1 MGKFEDIRKRVREDA
16 ESARWKYLRKF
27 RDEFFDLHRHS
38 SLPQYLYA
46 IFPGVKDWRYHIPVP
61 ETIQE
66 ELSAGGVL
74 KIRKHVK
81 PAAFSE
87 SLRII
92 VEVDDISHYIKPF
105 KIVKDEEQ
113 DALFRHLHIDTV
125 RIPYWIQLSEANI
138 NFLFSELKFSDAR
151 VHIEREMCKLKHSF
165 FDSEK
170 MDFGLSISPAAMCPL
185 GFKRFCDEV
194 VRYPT
199 ETQRILRDDLS
210 LVSDAC
216 MERFGIEAA
225 MKDSNPL
232 FTE

>member
-1 MGKFEDIRKRVREDA
+1 
-16 ESARWKYLRKF
+16 
-27 RDEFFDLHRHS
+27 
-38 SLPQYLYA
+38 
-46 IFPGVKDWRYHIPVP
+46 
-61 ETIQE
+61 
-66 ELSAGGVL
+66 
-74 KIRKHVK
+74 
-81 PAAFSE
+81 
-87 SLRII
+87 
-92 VEVDDISHYIKPF
+92 
-105 KIVKDEEQ
+105 
-113 DALFRHLHIDTV
+113 
-125 RIPYWIQLSEANI
+125 
-138 NFLFSELKFSDAR
+138 
-151 VHIEREMCKLKHSF
+151 MCKLKHSF

>member
-1 MGKFEDIRKRVREDA
+1 MGKFEDIRKSAREDA
-16 ESARWKYLRKF
+16 ESTHWKYLRKSC
-27 RDEFFDLHRHS
+27 DEFFFPRWHS
-38 SLPQYLYA
+38 PLSQYLFA
-46 IFPGVKDWRYHIPVP
+46 IFPDVKDWRYCMPIP

-66 ELSAGGVL
+66 ELSVGGTL
-74 KIRKHVK
+74 RIKKHVK

-92 VEVDDISHYIKPF
+92 VEIDGISHYAKPI
-105 KIVKDEEQ
+105 KIVEDEER

-138 NFLFSELKFSDAR
+138 DFLFSELKFSDAR
-151 VHIEREMCKLKHSF
+151 VHMEREMYKLKHSF
-165 FDSEK
+165 FDSGK
-170 MDFGLSISPAAMCPL
+170 MDFGLSISPAAMCSL

-194 VRYPT
+194 VRYPA

>member
-1 MGKFEDIRKRVREDA
+1 MGKFEDIRKSAREDA
-16 ESARWKYLRKF
+16 ESAHWKYLHKS
-27 RDEFFDLHRHS
+27 RDEFFVPRWHS
-38 SLPQYLYA
+38 SLSQYLFA
-46 IFPGVKDWRYHIPVP
+46 IFPDVKDWRYCMPIS

-66 ELSAGGVL
+66 ELSVGGTL
-74 KIRKHVK
+74 RIKKHVK

-92 VEVDDISHYIKPF
+92 VEIDDISHYAKPI
-105 KIVKDEEQ
+105 KIVEDEEQ

-125 RIPYWIQLSEANI
+125 RIPYWIQLSKANI

-151 VHIEREMCKLKHSF
+151 VHIEREMCELKHSF

-194 VRYPT
+194 ARYPA